1 MATWESHEGLLQQA
15 IPNYNRKTF
24 VNISNTKT
32 QYTFFPSMRGRA
44 QYAEKNKLKFGM
56 PNHVSDTGGTEYVF
70 NVQVAKGS
78 TFSWVRETT
87 PINIV
92 RQDYQKQ
99 VRLPRRM
106 CRTHWSIN
114 MRETEACKGPEEL
127 TDLMTARKIGD
138 DQDWADSF
146 ETWGWGVPPTFSDE
160 QTAFPLRYWIFCQ
173 PEGDGAPA
181 YAAPFSGDGGF
192 LNNNH
197 ASYTAGPGGLSRVT
211 YPMWGNYNFQYS
223 AFNDALIDKIA
234 IAVLKTEFD
243 APVQHPDKI
252 QGPPDK
258 AMYTGISNVVAR
270 AKMARQQNDQNTSDL
285 MSRFAENSVF
295 RIPMYYVPQL
305 DDVLMYGALNRS
317 PIFGLNWNTW
327 YMATSGGF
335 NLKDALFQ
343 PDRSAPMDV
352 THARYLETQTVCCS
366 PRENWVATL

>member
-1 MATWESHEGLLQQA
+1 MATWETHEGLLQQT

-32 QYTFFPSMRGRA
+32 QYTAFPALRA
-44 QYAEKNKLKFGM
+44 RAEYAEKNKLKYGM
-56 PNHVSDTGGTEYVF
+56 PNYTSDSGGTEFVF
-70 NVQVAKGS
+70 NVQVSRGN
-78 TFSWVRETT
+78 TFQWVRETT

-114 MRETEACKGPEEL
+114 MREIEAAKGPEEL

-146 ETWGWGVPPTFSDE
+146 ETWAWGTPPPSTNE
-160 QTAFPLRYWIFCQ
+160 EMAFPLRYWLFCQ
-173 PEGDGAPA
+173 PETDGNPA
-181 YAAPFSGDGGF
+181 YAGDFAGNGGF
-192 LNNNH
+192 LNLNH
-197 ASYTAGPGGLSRVT
+197 DDYPSGPGGLSRVT
-211 YPMWGNYNFQYS
+211 YQMWGNYNFQYT

-234 IAVLKTEFD
+234 IAVLKTEFN
-243 APVQHPDKI
+243 APVEHPDKI
-252 QGPPDK
+252 AGPPDR
-258 AMYTGISNVVAR
+258 AMYTTISNVVTR
-270 AKMARQQNDQNTSDL
+270 AKLARQQNDSNTSDL
-285 MSRFAENSVF
+285 MARFSENAVF

-305 DDVLMYGALNRS
+305 DDVLMYGGANHA
-317 PIFGLNWNTW
+317 PIFGINWATW
-327 YMATSGGF
+327 YMATTGGF
-335 NLKDALFQ
+335 NLKDMLFQ

-366 PRENWVATL
+366 PRENWLATT